1 MFTNPLISRLR
12 LKNFISL
19 NALSHENNGN
29 VENQQKD
36 KTKPVINLGLLLKKK
51 ENLLEGGPGVSL
63 LLSMSLKDIMVRWIN
78 YMIERAIYK
87 LEPIIDILKKEL
99 GK

>member
-19 NALSHENNGN
+19 NALSHENNGYI
-29 VENQQKD
+29 ENKH
-36 KTKPVINLGLLLKKK
+36 KVKSKPVLNLGLILKKK
-51 ENLLEGGPGVSL
+51 EGLLEGGPGVSL
-63 LLSMSLKDIMVRWIN
+63 LLSMSLKDIMVRWVN
-78 YMIERAIYK
+78 YMIERAVYK

>member
-1 MFTNPLISRLR
+1 M
-12 LKNFISL
+12 
-19 NALSHENNGN
+19 
-29 VENQQKD
+29 
-36 KTKPVINLGLLLKKK
+36 KKK